1 MASITVDIS
10 ESQLQQLQD
19 LARQHGIQ
27 PEELLRVSLEE
38 LLSMEKKDFS
48 DIVDGV
54 LDKNSELYRRLA

>member
-10 ESQLQQLQD
+10 ESQLKQLQD

-48 DIVDGV
+48 DIVD
-54 LDKNSELYRRLA
+54 KNSELYRRLA